1 MPSDR
6 FFIYLA
12 TAFFCGGFAFA
23 FLALRT
29 GRYRPSWWN
38 LLVMGLG
45 FASQCV
51 FLALRGKEV
60 QQCPATNQFE
70 VLIFVAW
77 AMMVLYFLIGTS
89 YRWSLLGMFTAPLVF
104 LLHVMAL
111 FSPDPALAHPVQAD
125 FWNELH
131 KSVSLLSYGAF
142 ALSCV
147 AGVMF
152 LVQDRQLR
160 KHQLRSLFYHL
171 PPIHFLQKVMRRL
184 NLFGLALLT
193 VGIVSAWRMTKVNPG
208 HSLMPVY
215 LIWALYAILI
225 GYEFTR
231 GMSARRSAVASVGA
245 FVMPLITLWI
255 FAH

>member
-1 MPSDR
+1 MPPDR
-6 FFIYLA
+6 LFIYVA

-29 GRYRPSWWN
+29 GRYRPSW
-38 LLVMGLG
+38 LHLVVMGLG
-45 FASQCV
+45 FICQCG
-51 FLALRGKEV
+51 FLALRGKAV

-70 VLIFVAW
+70 VLVFVAW
-77 AMMVLYFLIGTS
+77 AMVLLYFLIGTS

-111 FSPDPALAHPVQAD
+111 FSPDPPLANPVQAEY
-125 FWNELH
+125 WNELH

-152 LVQDRQLR
+152 LVQDHQLR
-160 KHQLRSLFYHL
+160 KHRLRSLFHHL
-171 PPIHFLQKVMRRL
+171 PPIHYLQKVMRRL

-208 HSLMPVY
+208 HTLLPVY
-215 LIWALYAILI
+215 FIWLIYAALI

-231 GMSARRSAVASVGA
+231 GMSARRSALASVVA
-245 FVMPLITLWI
+245 FVPPLITLWI